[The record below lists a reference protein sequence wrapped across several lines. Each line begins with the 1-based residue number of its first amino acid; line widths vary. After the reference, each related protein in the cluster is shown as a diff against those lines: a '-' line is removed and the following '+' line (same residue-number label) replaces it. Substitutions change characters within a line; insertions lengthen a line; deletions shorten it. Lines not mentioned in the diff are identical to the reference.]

1 MRFGI
6 LIALFALGCPSPSEP
21 KVEKPAE
28 PAAKPAEPPVTAAD
42 LGQAESTAIVPSPVE
57 TQRALT
63 AAGIETELHT
73 LITDHGFDATLDDPD
88 ATAVR
93 TGVLLA
99 DLLLTVKPAATD
111 DLKKRLTDVREGLNK
126 LQGGADIDK
135 TLADILERV
144 GNESVTR
151 DQLLYEFD
159 TLSGAAIPELKFNGR
174 ERIVPLIQAGSWL
187 EAANLLAK
195 AVKAKG
201 QPGAADALLKQP
213 AVVDYFLRYVKE
225 EGGQKTTAA
234 IAGKLESSLNE
245 LKALAEKKE
254 ALVAEDIDKVIQVT
268 DDVLAL
274 L

>member
-1 MRFGI
+1 M
-6 LIALFALGCPSPSEP
+6 
-21 KVEKPAE
+21 
-28 PAAKPAEPPVTAAD
+28 AD
-42 LGQAESTAIVPSPVE
+42 LGTAESTAIVPSPVE

-73 LITDHGFDATLDDPD
+73 LITDHGFDASLQDPD

-99 DLLLTVKPAATD
+99 DTLLTVKPSTNEE
-111 DLKKRLTDVREGLNK
+111 LKGRLSSVRDGLNK

-135 TLADILERV
+135 TLADLSERI

-159 TLSGAAIPELKFNGR
+159 TLAGAAIPELKFNGR

-187 EAANLLAK
+187 EAANLVAK

-201 QPGAADALLKQP
+201 KADAADALLKQP
-213 AVVDYFLRYVKE
+213 AVVDYFLRYVKA
-225 EGGQKTTAA
+225 EGGQKTTEAVA
-234 IAGKLESSLNE
+234 TKLESSLNE

-254 ALVAEDIDKVIQVT
+254 ALTAEDIDKVIQVT